1 MLTIIKV
8 FIILFL
14 LVGIVLFIYFQG
26 KTSFSH
32 ICSIWLLY
40 PNFYFYLVPI
50 FQPVKIYQILH
61 VISETTSQFS
71 FNFCINPLMPLNV
84 TPIYFFSSN
93 IIYFGQRQPIIGQIF
108 EIFVCSGQ
116 NSLNFS
122 CKF

>member
-71 FNFCINPLMPLNV
+71 FNFCINPLMPLNILLSTFLAQTLYTLV
-84 TPIYFFSSN
+84 KGS
-93 IIYFGQRQPIIGQIF
+93 Q
-108 EIFVCSGQ
+108 
-116 NSLNFS
+116 L
-122 CKF
+122 